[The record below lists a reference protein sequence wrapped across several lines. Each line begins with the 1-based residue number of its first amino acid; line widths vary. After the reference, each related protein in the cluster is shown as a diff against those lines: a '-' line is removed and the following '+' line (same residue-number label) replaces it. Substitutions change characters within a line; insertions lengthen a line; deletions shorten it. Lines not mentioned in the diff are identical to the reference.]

1 MVDNQYIILGGGT
14 KVRYA
19 SVIPALRSR
28 INSVFLSLSLTYFI
42 QVVILNSRSL
52 MTWERVSIAIWRSCF
67 KEIKLNF
74 IIICI

>member
-1 MVDNQYIILGGGT
+1 MTDNQYIILGGGT

-52 MTWERVSIAIWRSCF
+52 MTWERVSIAICRSCF